1 MNIYKTRHWYIH
13 VPVLYVYYSS
23 SLGLECV
30 VYIMVHL
37 FNSEMIK
44 ASVIQHLLPHLSFS
58 TENVSVLAEVSWVLT
73 YLATR

>member
-1 MNIYKTRHWYIH
+1 MYRYCMCTI
-13 VPVLYVYYSS
+13 L
-23 SLGLECV
+23 V
-30 VYIMVHL
+30 VYVKSMLYIIMVHL

-44 ASVIQHLLPHLSFS
+44 ASVIPHLLPHLSFS